1 MLASGPTGTARA
13 STGTRARCHGQ
24 RGADGAPFSFGAA
37 PARGRA
43 GGREASA
50 FSFKIF
56 VNSVFTLSPHFETLR
71 PAGSAARVC
80 IPALVNGR
88 VHTAVIVG
96 NLEAAMI
103 QIGTLS
109 VDFEQRD
116 IRHHGASLRIGAR
129 ALDILEVLHRA
140 NGSVVSKDDIMD
152 AVWPGLIVEENRLQV
167 HVATLRKALGA
178 DRDLIKTVPGRG
190 YLLVAPPAVAPE
202 PAPRAAALPAAPVA
216 AARPVSL
223 VGRQA
228 EIGQIVDMIERAPV
242 VTLVGAGGIGKTS
255 LAGRVAHELRERS
268 GERVL
273 FVALASAATRDDV
286 LLAIA
291 AELGL
296 ETVDVPGIAPIAGAF
311 AASPALLVLD
321 NAEHVVDLVADL
333 VDTLTSRASLLRVL
347 ATSREPLHIS
357 AEAVFR
363 VSPLAV
369 PDSDAPLDEIVR
381 HSAVELFLAR
391 IRAATPDCAVDAAG
405 IRLIGDICRR
415 LDGLP
420 LAIELAAARV
430 ATLGLE
436 AVAARLDD
444 RLNLLTGGLRSALPR
459 HQTLRATFDWSYVL
473 LDAAERALFR
483 RMACFIGP
491 FTFDAA
497 REVAMDPG
505 MSAAETIAVLGE
517 LVAKSLVT
525 VEFHGAHARYR
536 LTEST
541 RAYAL
546 EKLRNEGE
554 FDLVAERHACYEREH
569 GEARMQALTPAAD
582 LASPRVAADAPAP
595 APHEPVAVEPRGH
608 EADAL
613 ALALLEP
620 ARMREC
626 AQPARRALDAIE
638 AGGTGD
644 AGSIDAARELRLRA
658 AYATALLHTDG
669 DTHAAAAMWDRTL
682 VLAGRI
688 GDEAFDACALVGL
701 WNTMLT
707 RSDIHES
714 LRYATRFERAAER
727 RGDRPQRLLANA
739 MVATSLHYF
748 GEHAQARERLEA
760 ATAGLDVAGEPSCA
774 EAALGVDVAT
784 LGRTMLMRLVWM
796 QGDPEYAMRLAA
808 QAVES
813 ARRTGSGLALCVV
826 LGAAAV
832 PIALRYGDHDVISDY
847 LGTLRST
854 AEANGFDIWL
864 SHAEGLA
871 GQFDMQAGH
880 PGAGLAR
887 LEPALRRIEAS
898 GFRRLL
904 APLVV
909 AYAEGLTRTGRAA
922 EACAK
927 LDATLARCRAHGE
940 HLFVPELLR
949 VRGLAMLEQARTAEP
964 DAALAYEV
972 EGHRH
977 LLTGIHTANGQG
989 AAMWALRGTLD
1000 LADHLIERGRTGQA
1014 SSLVA
1019 NLSGHFDP
1027 QSRAFDVRRLARL
1040 QNFVRPEPALPA
1052 GRSRMRHEAADA
1064 MQQVA

>member
-1 MLASGPTGTARA
+1 
-13 STGTRARCHGQ
+13 
-24 RGADGAPFSFGAA
+24 
-37 PARGRA
+37 
-43 GGREASA
+43 
-50 FSFKIF
+50 
-56 VNSVFTLSPHFETLR
+56 
-71 PAGSAARVC
+71 
-80 IPALVNGR
+80 
-88 VHTAVIVG
+88 
-96 NLEAAMI
+96 MI

-116 IRHHGASLRIGAR
+116 IRCHGASLRIGAR

-178 DRDLIKTVPGRG
+178 NRDLIKTVPGRG
-190 YLLVAPPAVAPE
+190 YLLIANPAVAHEAP
-202 PAPRAAALPAAPVA
+202 PRATALPQDAVV
-216 AARPVSL
+216 AARPVPL

-228 EIGQIVDMIERAPV
+228 EIEQIVAMIERAPV

-255 LAGRVAHELRERS
+255 LADRVAHELRSRS

-296 ETVDVPGIAPIAGAF
+296 ETDGLPGIDRIGDAF
-311 AASPALLVLD
+311 AASPGLLVLD
-321 NAEHVVDLVADL
+321 NAEHIVDLVADL
-333 VDTLTSRASLLRVL
+333 VDTLTSRAASLRVL
-347 ATSREPLHIS
+347 VTSREPLHIS
-357 AEAVFR
+357 VEAVFR

-369 PDSDAPLDEIVR
+369 PDGGASVDEIER
-381 HSAVELFLAR
+381 YSAVELFLAR
-391 IRAATPDCAVDAAG
+391 IRAATPDCAVDPDG

-436 AVAARLDD
+436 IVASRLDD

-473 LDAAERALFR
+473 LDAATRSLFR

-497 REVAMDPG
+497 REVAMEPG
-505 MSAAETIAVLGE
+505 MSAAEMIAVLGE

-525 VEFHGAHARYR
+525 VEFDGTQARYR

-546 EKLRNEGE
+546 EKLHNEGE
-554 FDLVAERHACYEREH
+554 FDAIAERHARYEREQA
-569 GEARMQALTPAAD
+569 EARMQTQAQAADFASLRPAAG
-582 LASPRVAADAPAP
+582 APAP
-595 APHEPVAVEPRGH
+595 REPVAAEPQALEL

-613 ALALLEP
+613 ALALLAP

-626 AQPARRALDAIE
+626 SIPARRALDAIE
-638 AGGTGD
+638 AGG
-644 AGSIDAARELRLRA
+644 AASVDAAREMRLRA
-658 AYATALLHTDG
+658 AYAGALLHTDG
-669 DTHAAAAMWDRTL
+669 DTHTAAAMWDRTL
-682 VLAGRI
+682 ALAGRI

-727 RGDRPQRLLANA
+727 RGDRSQRLLGNA

-760 ATAGLDVAGEPSCA
+760 ATDELAEAGEPSCA
-774 EAALGVDVAT
+774 EAALGIDVAT
-784 LGRTMLMRLVWM
+784 LGRTMLTRLVWM

-808 QAVES
+808 QAVEC
-813 ARRTGSGLALCVV
+813 ARRAGAGLALCVV

-864 SHAEGLA
+864 SHAECLA
-871 GQFDMQAGH
+871 GQFDMQTGH

-887 LEPALRRIEAS
+887 LEPALQRIETS
-898 GFRRLL
+898 GFRRAL
-904 APLVV
+904 APLTV

-922 EACAK
+922 EACTT

-949 VRGLAMLEQARTAEP
+949 ARGLAMLEQARTA
-964 DAALAYEV
+964 DADLAIACEAD
-972 EGHRH
+972 GHRH
-977 LLTGIHTANGQG
+977 LLMGIHTANGQG
-989 AAMWALRGTLD
+989 AAMWALRGMLD
-1000 LADHLIERGRTGQA
+1000 LADHLIERGRTAQA
-1014 SSLVA
+1014 SALVA
-1019 NLSGHFDP
+1019 NLTGHFDP
-1027 QSRAFDVRRLARL
+1027 QSRAFDVRRLARV
-1040 QNFVRPEPALPA
+1040 QNFVRPETTPSTA
-1052 GRSRMRHEAADA
+1052 RTRMRHEAADA

>member
-1 MLASGPTGTARA
+1 
-13 STGTRARCHGQ
+13 
-24 RGADGAPFSFGAA
+24 
-37 PARGRA
+37 
-43 GGREASA
+43 
-50 FSFKIF
+50 
-56 VNSVFTLSPHFETLR
+56 
-71 PAGSAARVC
+71 
-80 IPALVNGR
+80 
-88 VHTAVIVG
+88 
-96 NLEAAMI
+96 MI
-103 QIGTLS
+103 QIGNLS

-140 NGSVVSKDDIMD
+140 NGSLVSKDDIMD

-167 HVATLRKALGA
+167 HVATLRKALGPN
-178 DRDLIKTVPGRG
+178 RDLIKTVPGRG
-190 YLLVAPPAVAPE
+190 YLLIAHPPVAHTVVPPASDVARD
-202 PAPRAAALPAAPVA
+202 ADTAS
-216 AARPVSL
+216 RPVPL
-223 VGRQA
+223 VGRQT
-228 EIGQIVDMIERAPV
+228 EIGQIADMLERVPV

-255 LAGRVAHELRERS
+255 LAGRVAHELRARS

-273 FVALASAATRDDV
+273 FVELACAATRDDV
-286 LLAIA
+286 LCAIA
-291 AELGL
+291 TELGL
-296 ETVDVPGIAPIAGAF
+296 GGDGAPAVERIGDAF
-311 AASPALLVLD
+311 AATRGLLVLD

-333 VDTLTSRASLLRVL
+333 VETLTSHGATPRVL
-347 ATSREPLHIS
+347 VTSREPLHIS

-369 PDSDAPLDEIVR
+369 PDGSASVDEIAR

-391 IRAATPDCAVDAAG
+391 IRAATPDYAADAAG
-405 IRLIGDICRR
+405 LRLIGEICRR

-436 AVAARLDD
+436 VVASRLDD

-459 HQTLRATFDWSYVL
+459 HQTLRAMFDWSYVL
-473 LDAAERALFR
+473 LDAAARSLFR

-497 REVAMDPG
+497 RDVTMDPG
-505 MSAAETIAVLGE
+505 TTAAEMVALLGE
-517 LVAKSLVT
+517 LVAKSLVA
-525 VEFHGAHARYR
+525 VEFDGAQARYR

-546 EKLRNEGE
+546 EKLHNEGE
-554 FDLVAERHACYEREH
+554 FEAVAARHARYERE
-569 GEARMQALTPAAD
+569 QAQV
-582 LASPRVAADAPAP
+582 R
-595 APHEPVAVEPRGH
+595 
-608 EADAL
+608 AL
-613 ALALLEP
+613 AQEAECAHAASLHPDGGMKPPRELAAAAPQVADIDGLARALLDP

-626 AQPARRALDAIE
+626 SMPARRALDALD
-638 AGGTGD
+638 D
-644 AGSIDAARELRLRA
+644 AGASGAVDAAREMRLRA

-669 DTHAAAAMWDRTL
+669 DTHTAAAMWDRTQG
-682 VLAGRI
+682 LAGRI
-688 GDEAFDACALVGL
+688 GDEAFDARALVGL

-714 LRYATRFERAAER
+714 LRYATRFERAAQR

-760 ATAGLDVAGEPSCA
+760 ATAELADAGEPPCA

-784 LGRTMLMRLVWM
+784 LGRTMLTRLVWI

-808 QAVES
+808 QAVER
-813 ARRTGSGLALCVV
+813 ARRSGSALALCVV

-832 PIALRYGDHDVISDY
+832 PIALRYGDHDVIADY
-847 LGTLRST
+847 LATLRAS
-854 AEANGFDIWL
+854 ADENGFDTWRN
-864 SHAEGLA
+864 HAECLA
-871 GQFDMQAGH
+871 GRFDMQAGH

-904 APLVV
+904 APLTV
-909 AYAEGLTRTGRAA
+909 AYAEGLARTGRAA
-922 EACAK
+922 DACTT

-949 VRGLAMLEQARTAEP
+949 ARGLATLEQAR
-964 DAALAYEV
+964 AADPERAAAFEAD
-972 EGHRH
+972 GQRH
-977 LLTGIHTANGQG
+977 LLTAIHTANAQG
-989 AAMWALRGTLD
+989 AAMLALRGTLD
-1000 LADHLIERGRTGQA
+1000 LADHLIERGRTAQA
-1014 SSLVA
+1014 ASLVA
-1019 NLSGHFDP
+1019 DLSGQVDP

-1040 QNFVRPEPALPA
+1040 QNFVRQETSASTGLA
-1052 GRSRMRHEAADA
+1052 RVRHGAADA
-1064 MQQVA
+1064 MQSAA

>member
-1 MLASGPTGTARA
+1 
-13 STGTRARCHGQ
+13 
-24 RGADGAPFSFGAA
+24 
-37 PARGRA
+37 
-43 GGREASA
+43 
-50 FSFKIF
+50 
-56 VNSVFTLSPHFETLR
+56 
-71 PAGSAARVC
+71 
-80 IPALVNGR
+80 
-88 VHTAVIVG
+88 
-96 NLEAAMI
+96 MI
-103 QIGTLS
+103 QIGNLS

-178 DRDLIKTVPGRG
+178 NRDLIKTVPGRG
-190 YLLVAPPAVAPE
+190 YVLIANPAGAHAVAP
-202 PAPRAAALPAAPVA
+202 RASALPPGAVA

-228 EIGQIVDMIERAPV
+228 EIEQIVDMIERAPV

-255 LAGRVAHELRERS
+255 LADRVAHELRSRS

-296 ETVDVPGIAPIAGAF
+296 ETDGLPDIDRIADAF
-311 AASPALLVLD
+311 AASPGLIVLD

-333 VDTLTSRASLLRVL
+333 VDTLTSRAASLRVL
-347 ATSREPLHIS
+347 VTSREPLHIS
-357 AEAVFR
+357 VEAVFR

-369 PDSDAPLDEIVR
+369 PDGSASVDEIVR

-391 IRAATPDCAVDAAG
+391 IRAATPDCAVDTAG

-436 AVAARLDD
+436 VVASRLDD

-473 LDAAERALFR
+473 LDAAARSLFR

-497 REVAMDPG
+497 REVAMDFG
-505 MSAAETIAVLGE
+505 MSAAEMIAVLGE

-525 VEFHGAHARYR
+525 VEFDGALARYR

-546 EKLRNEGE
+546 EKLHNEGE
-554 FDLVAERHACYEREH
+554 FDAIAERHARYEREQ
-569 GEARMQALTPAAD
+569 GEARMQTQAQAAD
-582 LASPRVAADAPAP
+582 LAGLRLAAGAPAP
-595 APHEPVAVEPRGH
+595 REPAAAEPQAL

-613 ALALLEP
+613 ALALREP
-620 ARMREC
+620 ARMRDC
-626 AQPARRALDAIE
+626 SIPAKRALDAME
-638 AGGTGD
+638 AGG
-644 AGSIDAARELRLRA
+644 AAVVDAAREMRLRA
-658 AYATALLHTDG
+658 AYASALLHTEG
-669 DTHAAAAMWDRTL
+669 DTHTAAAMWDRTL
-682 VLAGRI
+682 ALAGRI

-727 RGDRPQRLLANA
+727 RGDRSQRLLGNA

-760 ATAGLDVAGEPSCA
+760 ATAELAEAGEPSCA
-774 EAALGVDVAT
+774 EAALGIDVAT
-784 LGRTMLMRLVWM
+784 LGRTMLTRLVWM

-808 QAVES
+808 QAVDC
-813 ARRTGSGLALCVV
+813 ARRAGSGLALCVV

-864 SHAEGLA
+864 SHAECLA
-871 GQFDMQAGH
+871 GQFDMQTGH

-887 LEPALRRIEAS
+887 LEPALRRIETS
-898 GFRRLL
+898 EFRRVL
-904 APLVV
+904 APLTV

-922 EACAK
+922 EACTK

-949 VRGLAMLEQARTAEP
+949 ARGLAMLEQARTA
-964 DAALAYEV
+964 DADLAIACEAD
-972 EGHRH
+972 GHRH
-977 LLTGIHTANGQG
+977 LLMGIHTANGQG

-1019 NLSGHFDP
+1019 NLSGHFDLH
-1027 QSRAFDVRRLARL
+1027 SRAFDVRRLARV
-1040 QNFVRPEPALPA
+1040 QNFVRPETTPST
-1052 GRSRMRHEAADA
+1052 GRTRMRHEAADA
-1064 MQQVA
+1064 MQPVA

>member
-1 MLASGPTGTARA
+1 M
-13 STGTRARCHGQ
+13 
-24 RGADGAPFSFGAA
+24 
-37 PARGRA
+37 
-43 GGREASA
+43 
-50 FSFKIF
+50 
-56 VNSVFTLSPHFETLR
+56 
-71 PAGSAARVC
+71 
-80 IPALVNGR
+80 
-88 VHTAVIVG
+88 AVIVG

-103 QIGTLS
+103 QIGNLS

-140 NGSVVSKDDIMD
+140 NGSLVSKDDIMD

-167 HVATLRKALGA
+167 HVATLRKALGPN
-178 DRDLIKTVPGRG
+178 RDLIKTVPGRG
-190 YLLVAPPAVAPE
+190 YLLIAHPPVAHTVAPPAPDVAHDTE
-202 PAPRAAALPAAPVA
+202 ATSHPV
-216 AARPVSL
+216 PL
-223 VGRQA
+223 VGRQT
-228 EIGQIVDMIERAPV
+228 EIGQIVDMLERVPV

-255 LAGRVAHELRERS
+255 LAARVAHELRARS

-273 FVALASAATRDDV
+273 FVELACATTRDDV
-286 LLAIA
+286 LRAIA
-291 AELGL
+291 TELGL
-296 ETVDVPGIAPIAGAF
+296 DAAGVPAVERIGDAF
-311 AASPALLVLD
+311 AASRGLLVLD

-333 VDTLTSRASLLRVL
+333 VETLTSHSAALRVL
-347 ATSREPLHIS
+347 VTSREPLHIS
-357 AEAVFR
+357 VEAVFR

-369 PDSDAPLDEIVR
+369 PDGRASVDEIVR

-391 IRAATPDCAVDAAG
+391 IRAATPDCVVDAAG
-405 IRLIGDICRR
+405 LRLIGDICRR

-436 AVAARLDD
+436 VVAARLDD

-473 LDAAERALFR
+473 LDAAARSLFR

-497 REVAMDPG
+497 RDVAMDPG
-505 MSAAETIAVLGE
+505 MPAAEMVALLGE
-517 LVAKSLVT
+517 LVAKSLVA
-525 VEFHGAHARYR
+525 VEFNGAQARYR

-546 EKLRNEGE
+546 EKLHNEGE
-554 FDLVAERHACYEREH
+554 FDAVAARHARYEHEQA
-569 GEARMQALTPAAD
+569 EARTLAQAQPAHAAGLRPDAD
-582 LASPRVAADAPAP
+582 VAPLRERAAAGPQAAEIDGLAQ
-595 APHEPVAVEPRGH
+595 
-608 EADAL
+608 
-613 ALALLEP
+613 ALLEP

-626 AQPARRALDAIE
+626 SLPARRALDAL
-638 AGGTGD
+638 D
-644 AGSIDAARELRLRA
+644 AGAPEAVDAAREMRLRA
-658 AYATALLHTDG
+658 AYAAALLHTDG
-669 DTHAAAAMWDRTL
+669 DTHTAAAMWDRTL
-682 VLAGRI
+682 GLAGRV
-688 GDEAFDACALVGL
+688 GDDAFDARALVGL

-714 LRYATRFERAAER
+714 LRYATRFERAAQR
-727 RGDRPQRLLANA
+727 RGDPSQRLLASA

-760 ATAGLDVAGEPSCA
+760 ATAELADAGEPPCA
-774 EAALGVDVAT
+774 EAALGIDVAT

-796 QGDPEYAMRLAA
+796 QGDPDYAMRLSA
-808 QAVES
+808 QAVEC
-813 ARRTGSGLALCVV
+813 ARRSGSGLALCVV

-832 PIALRYGDHDVISDY
+832 PIALRYGDHDAISDY
-847 LGTLRST
+847 LATLRAT
-854 AEANGFDIWL
+854 ADANGFDIWR
-864 SHAEGLA
+864 SHAECLA
-871 GQFDMQAGH
+871 GRFDMQAGH

-922 EACAK
+922 DACTK

-949 VRGLAMLEQARTAEP
+949 ARGLATLEQARAADP
-964 DAALAYEV
+964 DRAAACEAD
-972 EGHRH
+972 GQHH
-977 LLTGIHTANGQG
+977 LLTAIQTANAQG

-1000 LADHLIERGRTGQA
+1000 LADHLIERGRIAQA

-1019 NLSGHFDP
+1019 DLSGQIDP

-1040 QNFVRPEPALPA
+1040 QNFVRQETNASTSPTRA
-1052 GRSRMRHEAADA
+1052 RREAADA
-1064 MQQVA
+1064 MQSAA

>member
-1 MLASGPTGTARA
+1 
-13 STGTRARCHGQ
+13 
-24 RGADGAPFSFGAA
+24 
-37 PARGRA
+37 
-43 GGREASA
+43 
-50 FSFKIF
+50 
-56 VNSVFTLSPHFETLR
+56 
-71 PAGSAARVC
+71 
-80 IPALVNGR
+80 
-88 VHTAVIVG
+88 
-96 NLEAAMI
+96 MI

-116 IRHHGASLRIGAR
+116 IRCHGASLRIGAR

-178 DRDLIKTVPGRG
+178 NRDLIKTVPGRG
-190 YLLVAPPAVAPE
+190 YLLIANPAVAHE
-202 PAPRAAALPAAPVA
+202 VAPRAAALPADAVA
-216 AARPVSL
+216 AARPVPL

-228 EIGQIVDMIERAPV
+228 EIEQIVDMIERAPV

-255 LAGRVAHELRERS
+255 LADRVAHELRGRT

-296 ETVDVPGIAPIAGAF
+296 ETDGLPGLDRIGDAF
-311 AASPALLVLD
+311 AASPGLLVLD

-333 VDTLTSRASLLRVL
+333 VDTLTSRAASLRVL
-347 ATSREPLHIS
+347 VTSREPLHIS
-357 AEAVFR
+357 VEAVFR

-369 PDSDAPLDEIVR
+369 PAGGASVDEIVR
-381 HSAVELFLAR
+381 HSAVELFLTR
-391 IRAATPDCAVDAAG
+391 IRAATPDCAVDPAG

-436 AVAARLDD
+436 IVASRLDD

-473 LDAAERALFR
+473 LDAAARSLFR

-497 REVAMDPG
+497 REIAMEPG
-505 MSAAETIAVLGE
+505 MSAADMIAVLGE

-525 VEFHGAHARYR
+525 VEFDGAQARYR

-546 EKLRNEGE
+546 EKLHNEGE
-554 FDLVAERHACYEREH
+554 FDAIAERHACYEREQ
-569 GEARMQALTPAAD
+569 GEARMQTQAQAAD
-582 LASPRVAADAPAP
+582 LASLRLATDAPAP
-595 APHEPVAVEPRGH
+595 RAPVAAEPQAL

-613 ALALLEP
+613 AFALLEP

-626 AQPARRALDAIE
+626 SMTARRALDAIE
-638 AGGTGD
+638 SDGA
-644 AGSIDAARELRLRA
+644 AVVDAAREMRLRA
-658 AYATALLHTDG
+658 AYAAALLHTDG
-669 DTHAAAAMWDRTL
+669 DTHTAAAMWDRTL
-682 VLAGRI
+682 GLAGRI
-688 GDEAFDACALVGL
+688 GDEAFDARALVGL

-727 RGDRPQRLLANA
+727 RGDRSQRLLANA

-760 ATAGLDVAGEPSCA
+760 AMADLAEVGEPSCA
-774 EAALGVDVAT
+774 EAALGIDVAT
-784 LGRTMLMRLVWM
+784 LGRTMLTRLVWM

-808 QAVES
+808 QAVEC
-813 ARRTGSGLALCVV
+813 ARRAGSGLALCVV

-854 AEANGFDIWL
+854 ADANGFDIWL
-864 SHAEGLA
+864 SHAECLA

-887 LEPALRRIEAS
+887 LEPALRRIETS
-898 GFRRLL
+898 GFRRVL
-904 APLVV
+904 APLTV

-922 EACAK
+922 EACTK

-949 VRGLAMLEQARTAEP
+949 ARGLAMLEQARSA
-964 DAALAYEV
+964 DADVAIACEAD
-972 EGHRH
+972 GHRH
-977 LLTGIHTANGQG
+977 LLMGIHTANGQG

-1000 LADHLIERGRTGQA
+1000 LADHLIERGRTAQA

-1027 QSRAFDVRRLARL
+1027 QSRAFDVRRLARV
-1040 QNFVRPEPALPA
+1040 QNFVRPETTPSTS
-1052 GRSRMRHEAADA
+1052 RTRMRHETADA